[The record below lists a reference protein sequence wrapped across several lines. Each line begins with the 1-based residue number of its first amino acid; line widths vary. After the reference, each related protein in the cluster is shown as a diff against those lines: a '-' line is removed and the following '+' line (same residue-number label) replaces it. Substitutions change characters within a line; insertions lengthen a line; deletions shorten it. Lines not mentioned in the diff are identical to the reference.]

1 MNIAIL
7 DGYVDEPA
15 CLGVPPYI
23 SPLVR
28 YVAGAVKDFNKD
40 FTYLTI
46 DEYRKN
52 SDKVKQMIGSEVLIL
67 VAGAVVPGKYL
78 RGMPV
83 SSREIRE
90 ISEKFDGIKIAGGA
104 RARFGLD
111 NFEGFDFVVK
121 KDLDAAVYD
130 FLTGKTFSDRN
141 RTTDEWNRWSV
152 KGAEVV
158 KSHPDFPL
166 PLIAEIKTMRGCVR
180 YFTKGCS
187 FCSEPL
193 YGRPLFR
200 NVDDIVK
207 EVKALNK
214 NGVVNFR
221 LTQSC
226 FFSYKAEGIGETET
240 PKPNVSEIRR
250 LLSGIKNVAPNLRV
264 LHVDNANPAVIAE
277 HPVESEKIMKL
288 MVKYCTP
295 GNVLALGMES
305 ADPAVIK
312 ANNLNATPEQVMK
325 SIELI
330 NRIGSGRGGNGM
342 PVLLPGINIVC
353 GLKGETRETYELNYR
368 FLKTVLDKGLLLR
381 RINIRQ
387 VLCFRE
393 KFSRKYHSLFVK
405 YKEKIRKEI
414 DREMLKK
421 IVPFGTV
428 LTDVFMEKGIGNMTF
443 GRQIRSYP
451 LLVGIPYKIQEN
463 TFIDVCVT
471 DWGMRSVTGIEY
483 PFHINKTSLKAME
496 SLPGVGKKRA
506 MRIVRNRPFKS
517 ENEFIKCLDDKNV
530 GEKMLRFLKF

>member
-1 MNIAIL
+1 MRIVIL
-7 DGYVDEPA
+7 DGYVDEPS

-23 SPLVR
+23 SPIVR
-28 YVAGAVKDFNKD
+28 YAAGAVKDSNND

-46 DEYRKN
+46 DEYRRN
-52 SDKVKQMIGSEVLIL
+52 SDKIKQMMDSDVLIL

-90 ISEKFDGIKIAGGA
+90 ISEKFDGVKIVGGA

-111 NFEGFDFVVK
+111 NFEGFDYAVK
-121 KDLDAAVYD
+121 KDLDTAVYD
-130 FLTGKTFSDRN
+130 FLKGNFVDRY
-141 RTTDEWNRWSV
+141 RTEQEWSRWSI

-166 PLIAEIKTMRGCVR
+166 PLIAEVETMRGCVR
-180 YFTKGCS
+180 YFTGGCS
-187 FCSEPL
+187 FCIEPL
-193 YGRPLFR
+193 YGKPLFR
-200 NVDDIVK
+200 DAADIVK
-207 EVKALNK
+207 EIKSLN
-214 NGVVNFR
+214 NLGVVNFR

-240 PKPNVSEIRR
+240 PKPNVNEIKR
-250 LLSGIKNVAPNLRV
+250 LLSGIKNNTKNLRV
-264 LHVDNANPAVIAE
+264 LHVDNANPAIIAE
-277 HPVESEKIMKL
+277 HPFESEKILKL
-288 MVKYCTP
+288 LVKYCTP

-305 ADPAVIK
+305 ADPAVLR

-330 NRIGSGRGGNGM
+330 NKIGKERGSNGM
-342 PVLLPGINIVC
+342 PELLPGINLVC
-353 GLKGETRETYELNYR
+353 GLKGETKKTYELNYD

-387 VLCFRE
+387 VLGFRE
-393 KFSRKYHSLFVK
+393 KFPRKHHSIFVK

-414 DREMLKK
+414 DHEMLKK
-421 IVPFGTV
+421 IVPFGTI
-428 LTDVFMEKGIGNMTF
+428 LKDVFMEKGIGNMTF
-443 GRQIRSYP
+443 GRQMGSYP
-451 LLVGIPYKIQEN
+451 LLVGIPYKTHEN
-463 TFIDVCVT
+463 IFINVLIT

-483 PFHINKTSLKAME
+483 PFNINKASLKAME

-506 MRIVRNRPFKS
+506 MRIVRNRPFKT
-517 ENEFIKCLDDKNV
+517 ENDFINCFDDKNV
-530 GEKMLRFLKF
+530 GENLLKFLEF